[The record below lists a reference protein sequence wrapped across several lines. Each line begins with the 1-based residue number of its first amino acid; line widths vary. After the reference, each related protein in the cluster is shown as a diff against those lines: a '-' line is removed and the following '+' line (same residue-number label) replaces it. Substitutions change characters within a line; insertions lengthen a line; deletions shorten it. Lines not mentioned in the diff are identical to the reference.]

1 MDEFS
6 NRPRRSW
13 FLQGCLVEAS
23 LLGVAWVGAW
33 LTGRPPL
40 ADAHWRLA
48 DVFVAIVAAG
58 PPLLAFQW
66 TLNSRAPAFVRIR
79 EFLDR
84 ALVPLMREWA
94 LWQLAV
100 ISVIAGVAEEALFRG
115 FVQGWLQTHL
125 GAVAAVILASLAFG
139 LAHPITLGY
148 AVVVGIIGIYLG
160 LLWELTGNLLVPI
173 ITHGLYDFVALIW
186 YLRVRPQRTAR
197 E

>member
-1 MDEFS
+1 MGEFL
-6 NRPRRSW
+6 NRPGRSW
-13 FLQGCLVEAS
+13 FLQGCLIEAS
-23 LLGVAWVGAW
+23 LLGVALLGAW

-48 DVFVAIVAAG
+48 DVIVAIVATG

-66 TLNSRAPAFVRIR
+66 TLSSRAPAFRRIR
-79 EFLDR
+79 EFLDH

-94 LWQLAV
+94 WWQLAV
-100 ISVIAGVAEEALFRG
+100 ISAIAGVAEEALFRG

-148 AVVVGIIGIYLG
+148 AVVVGIIGVYLG

-173 ITHGLYDFVALIW
+173 ITHGLYDFVALVW
-186 YLRVRPQRTAR
+186 YLRVRSPKSA
-197 E
+197 EA